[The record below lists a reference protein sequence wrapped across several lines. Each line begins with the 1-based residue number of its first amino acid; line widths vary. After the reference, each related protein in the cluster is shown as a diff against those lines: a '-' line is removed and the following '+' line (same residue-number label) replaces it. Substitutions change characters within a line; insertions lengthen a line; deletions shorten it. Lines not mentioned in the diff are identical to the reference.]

1 MSITRTENFK
11 EKITGFFKADNLTK
25 KASLN
30 AFASA
35 SDYFVRL
42 IVGLIITPL
51 MVNGLGTFL
60 YGVWQIMNRLFTYI
74 STIDGW
80 ASPLEFT
87 LAKEQQLENPD
98 QKRQYVGGSLITWAF
113 FLTITG
119 ILGGL
124 VAWFSPSW
132 LKASP
137 QFYGQIRIVAL
148 IFVISAGTS
157 GLAFMP
163 YAILRGQNQGYR
175 RVGISILVIIFN
187 GFITWLALYLK
198 TGIIGVSIA
207 YLVQDLIAGGMYFF
221 ICKKHISWFGAKRPS
236 MELTKR
242 FFNLSWWYL
251 ASDTVASFTIS
262 SDVIILGFLGSV
274 SAVTPYTLTKYIPEI
289 LISLIAIMVIG
300 IMPGL
305 GGIIG
310 TGDLKKAAQIRG
322 EIFTFT
328 WITITVM
335 GTTTLLWN
343 RFFIILWVGLDK
355 YAGTLAN
362 FLIMLVVIQF
372 VLIKTDASIID
383 LTLKIQKKVLFGAIS
398 VILAIVIGSILVKVF
413 NLGVIGV
420 CIGLVSGRMI
430 LSVAYPQNISRFLGI
445 PFQSQLKA
453 LFRPAIVTLL
463 LFGLAALFEKSA
475 ESIVV
480 PGIKGWIVLAFGAIL
495 TASLVAVI
503 SFFVGLNSQ
512 QRKNVLARFKMLST
526 SR

>member
-1 MSITRTENFK
+1 MAITKTETLRK
-11 EKITGFFKADNLTK
+11 KITGFFTADNLTK

-35 SDYFVRL
+35 SDYFARL
-42 IVGLIITPL
+42 VVGLIITPL
-51 MVNGLGTFL
+51 MVNGLGNFF

-87 LAKEQQLENPD
+87 LAKEQSLDNPD

-124 VAWFSPSW
+124 VAWYSPFW

-137 QFYGQIRIVAL
+137 QFYSQIRIVAL

-175 RVGISILVIIFN
+175 RVGISIAVIIFN
-187 GFITWLALYLK
+187 GFVTWLALYFK

-207 YLVQDLIAGGMYFF
+207 YLIQDLIAGSMYLL
-221 ICKKHISWFGAKRPS
+221 ICKKHISWFGIKRPS
-236 MELTKR
+236 LELTKH

-262 SDVIILGFLGSV
+262 SDVIILGFLSSV
-274 SAVTPYTLTKYIPEI
+274 AAVTPYTLTKYIPEI
-289 LISLIAIMVIG
+289 LISIIAIMVIG
-300 IMPGL
+300 ILPGL

-310 TGDLKKAAQIRG
+310 SGDLRKAAQIRG

-328 WITITVM
+328 WLTITIM
-335 GTTTLLWN
+335 GATTLLWN
-343 RFFIILWVGLDK
+343 RFFISLWVGLDK

-362 FLIMLVVIQF
+362 FLIILVVTQF
-372 VLIKTDASIID
+372 VLIRTDESIIN
-383 LTLKIQKKVLFGAIS
+383 LTLKIQKKVLFGTIS
-398 VILAIVIGSILVKVF
+398 VISTIAIGSVLVKAF
-413 NLGVIGV
+413 NLGIVGICV
-420 CIGLVSGRMI
+420 GLLAGRFI
-430 LSVAYPQNISRFLGI
+430 LSITYPQNISRFLGI
-445 PFQSQLKA
+445 TFRSQLKGI
-453 LFRPAIVTLL
+453 FRPAILTLI
-463 LFGLAALFEKSA
+463 LFGLASVLEKVA
-475 ESIVV
+475 ESIIVS
-480 PGIKGWIVLAFGAIL
+480 GIKGWIIL
-495 TASLVAVI
+495 TLGVIVTSSLVAII
-503 SFFVGLNSQ
+503 SFFAGLTLQ
-512 QRKNVLARFKMLST
+512 QRKNVLARFRMLSP
-526 SR
+526 SK